1 MPKNINK
8 TKKRKKFRSDNR
20 FLNLKFVFLNL
31 LAKFKSRNKAQTK
44 SDPVRQDIIKLD
56 IIFFNKKKSILMTF
70 KI

>member
-31 LAKFKSRNKAQTK
+31 LAKFQSRNKAQTK
-44 SDPVRQDIIKLD
+44 SDPL
-56 IIFFNKKKSILMTF
+56 
-70 KI
+70 